1 MTKLVYV
8 LLDGVGDLPHPSLNH
23 LTPLEAA
30 YTPNMDSLARN
41 GVMGMVYSV
50 GKGIAPESD
59 IAVLSMLGYNFKH
72 EDYVGRGVIEAIG
85 SGIDFRDGDLALRG
99 NFATIDTK
107 VNIID
112 RRAGRAIE
120 KQESEALSK
129 AVQENVKVSNGSF
142 VLLPTIGHRVVLSIR
157 SDENDLSADIS
168 NTDPAYERVKG
179 MGVAKPTGVKLKL
192 RECKPLSKESSSKL
206 SAKLIN
212 EFTKKSLKILKE
224 HKINKIRKNA
234 GKMVINCILLRDA
247 GNRMPRL
254 EPIGKL
260 HGLDFSCVVDMPVE
274 RGIAKVAG
282 MKAFDAGN
290 VNDYE
295 QKARIAAEC
304 LQQFDAV
311 YVHIKGPDEFG
322 HDGDAKGKKKSVED
336 IDCRFFGKLLNSIN
350 VNNVAIIV
358 TGDHSTPCIKKGHS
372 DDPVPL
378 LISGKMVRH
387 DNSER
392 FTEIYAQKG
401 ALGSLKGYEVLGKT
415 IELIKS

>member
-1 MTKLVYV
+1 MAKLVYV

-59 IAVLSMLGYNFKH
+59 IAVFSMLGYKFKH

-85 SGIDFRDGDLALRG
+85 SGIDFKDGDLALRG

-107 VNIID
+107 LNIID
-112 RRAGRAIE
+112 RRAGRSIE
-120 KQESEALSK
+120 KHESETLSK
-129 AVQENVKVSNGSF
+129 AVQENVKLSNGSF
-142 VLLPTIGHRVVLSIR
+142 DLVPTIGHRVVLSIR
-157 SDENDLSADIS
+157 SDQSQLSADIS
-168 NTDPAYERVKG
+168 NTDPAYARVKG
-179 MGVAKPTGVKLKL
+179 MGVAKLTGAKLKL
-192 RECKPLSKESSSKL
+192 AECKPLSKESSSKL
-206 SAKLIN
+206 SAKLVN

-224 HKINKIRKNA
+224 HQINKIRKNA
-234 GKMVINCILLRDA
+234 GKIAINCIILRDA
-247 GNRMPRL
+247 SNRMPRL
-254 EPIGKL
+254 EPIRKL
-260 HGLDFSCVVDMPVE
+260 HGLTFSCIVDMPVE

-282 MKAFDAGN
+282 MQEFDAGN

-295 QKARIAAEC
+295 QKARVAANC

-322 HDGDAKGKKKSVED
+322 HDGDAKGKKKSIED
-336 IDCRFFGKLLNSIN
+336 IDRRFFGTLLNSIS
-350 VNNVAIIV
+350 VDNVAITV
-358 TGDHSTPCIKKGHS
+358 SGDHSTPCVKKGHS

-378 LISGKMVRH
+378 LVSGKMVKH

-392 FTEIYAQKG
+392 FTEIYAPKG
-401 ALGSLKGYEVLGKT
+401 ALGSLNGYEVLRKT
-415 IELIKS
+415 LQLIKS